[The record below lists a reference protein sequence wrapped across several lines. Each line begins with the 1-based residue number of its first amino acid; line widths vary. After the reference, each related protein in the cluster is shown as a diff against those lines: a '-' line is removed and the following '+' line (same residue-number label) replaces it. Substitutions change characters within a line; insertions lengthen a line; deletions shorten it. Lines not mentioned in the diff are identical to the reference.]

1 MELIT
6 SLWDSGILGGIA
18 TMIVTIVGQLSALNT
33 QKFTAV
39 LETLQKQ
46 QTADVAAHDAAFTRS
61 GDGGVF
67 VRRTM
72 LFMAFAILGLCPFI
86 FAFFEDI
93 PVAVETLEQR
103 KDFTS
108 PTSGRS
114 LWQTSFRHT
123 LERVSLERL
132 LALGDERGV

>member
-72 LFMAFAILGLCPFI
+72 LFYGLCHTWFM
-86 FAFFEDI
+86 
-93 PVAVETLEQR
+93 PVYI
-103 KDFTS
+103 
-108 PTSGRS
+108 
-114 LWQTSFRHT
+114 
-123 LERVSLERL
+123 RL
-132 LALGDERGV
+132 F

>member
-39 LETLQKQ
+39 LEKLQKQ
-46 QTADVAAHDAAFTRS
+46 QSADVAAHDAAFTRS

-72 LFMAFAILGLCPFI
+72 LFMAFAILGLARLYSPFLRI
-86 FAFFEDI
+86 YQWLSKLSNRA
-93 PVAVETLEQR
+93 AAG
-103 KDFTS
+103 
-108 PTSGRS
+108 SG
-114 LWQTSFRHT
+114 
-123 LERVSLERL
+123 
-132 LALGDERGV
+132 D

>member
-93 PVAVETLEQR
+93 PVAVEILPR
-103 KDFTS
+103 
-108 PTSGRS
+108 R
-114 LWQTSFRHT
+114 R
-123 LERVSLERL
+123 LER
-132 LALGDERGV
+132 AYGKPHIGVHWSGYHSKGF

>member
-86 FAFFEDI
+86 FAFFEDSRMADWYFGSYPRCGFKKYLVKI
-93 PVAVETLEQR
+93 K
-103 KDFTS
+103 KD
-108 PTSGRS
+108 
-114 LWQTSFRHT
+114 LQ
-123 LERVSLERL
+123 LNCN
-132 LALGDERGV
+132 